1 MLPIEKWTES
11 EVSFWMRSIGVKEQY
26 IQKLEKE
33 EVNGQIL
40 LELTEDD
47 LKQET
52 GITSLV
58 ARLIIR
64 KRNDFVDK
72 GLKIKEIK
80 GSQPSG
86 HGRQKGGK
94 KGKKDVDHKKDE
106 TDQIC
111 PEAEPQAHQDQ
122 FVCVLPT
129 KRDCKPRP
137 FGKEGIDFTYAK
149 HSVLQPESGV
159 FDLISPCHEYKSF
172 DNAAKLDRTRL
183 QAKFAK
189 EVLKFGSGCM
199 NIRSNGTIHF
209 GVMDSRDDT
218 GYVHGEIIGVL
229 VSEKDIYV
237 DALDHIERSFSRSDS
252 EHVRQCIRPPQFIEV
267 MDINSTE
274 KRYVVEVDI
283 VPSIG
288 IVKDRV
294 YSVRLP
300 NFKESSNKTE
310 HEKETIYRRVGS
322 KTEPVSDQNDFY
334 QRVRDR
340 DGQRE
345 EAERCRYV
353 NTPEICQDLG
363 RKLTMLITSGKK
375 LIEKE
380 KWYILVTNKFK
391 PDDLSSID
399 FLLNMNIFCV
409 FDFDPDSK
417 VSGFCSK
424 YIQHH
429 AANMHFMQNYQKPNH
444 KSIEDFVSDL
454 HLFEQTS
461 WIFCNGRSDYKG
473 NEMPCDHD
481 TWIQTKVTLLRD
493 SVSLICKQILPKG
506 AFLVVFLLTS
516 PVEKPLSATFYEFFT
531 DMEGHEDIICI
542 SESEDNYQKWQS
554 FAEGSCGTETVN
566 RSSVVGMKMSHVNAT
581 LQRIQPVTSQATKYL
596 PVYLK
601 GQCLLETRKEERMY
615 SLEILSVNHCD
626 GTSDDFIKS
635 DKENIERQFYHGG
648 RVTWLNFW
656 LAEKKFVGEV
666 IQRDAY
672 RDVSGLLTDAMKW
685 GVDRPVN
692 SINIYHH
699 PGSGGST
706 VGRQVLWN
714 KRTDLRCAVV
724 KPSYSA
730 ATVSEHAVQ
739 LREYEEKDPEKC
751 LPVLL
756 LIEDCDKE
764 YLDELRNE
772 LEFAINTKKIKQG
785 TPCFIL
791 LSCRRSHTPEK
802 MCKDSPLQN
811 VAVTHKLSK
820 KEKRQFAGKRQKLE
834 EKYQPEFI
842 LTFVLM
848 SEEFQH
854 QKIVE
859 YVAQFVK
866 HLLQDIDHGAVVTRL
881 IRYVS
886 LLNTYVQKS
895 FISQSHCEALMK
907 LTIQR
912 NRFHE
917 HAFESSLSKQ
927 AKLVFIHLR
936 DDKTHIQS
944 IRIIHPLV
952 AKEILQ
958 QLLGDQKQQSELAM
972 ELLHEDGL
980 FNHRFGE
987 EYYAKFLRA
996 LFMRRCR
1003 VISKGD
1009 ESKSFFSPLIEHVSE
1024 KETPDKAIELLKEA
1038 YKRFNKDAFFAQ
1050 QLARLNYSH
1059 EKFEEA
1065 KDWAE
1070 IAAKQLPNNSYILDT
1085 KGQVYRRW
1093 FNAKCKA
1100 IEKVT
1105 KTAENTADAVETA
1118 LKAMECF
1125 RECEKSAKS
1134 DLENMNNSG
1143 FFAEVEVGL
1152 SLLKLLFSL
1161 SVFSSKTNG
1170 HSECMNYLLTGYI
1183 PEELKK
1189 PWENFHINLK
1199 GLQMTLHD
1207 ALEWISEDLSYF
1219 QTDISADEEETIESS
1234 EMKISH
1240 PMTWLVRKSSEY
1252 GKYFSGYSLSIAPK
1266 LCPSNPG
1273 SLTPFMKR
1281 MIIYQ
1286 LGGGNITSIFSLLTD
1301 QKEKDQVKVLETII
1315 SLYPSNP
1322 LMARLDQMDQM
1333 DLVNYIAAHIALSCL
1348 TTQSPKLA
1356 ALKDLQK
1363 LSQQFPKEKRK
1374 CLSSALFL
1382 LILLF
1387 WPEDHDTD
1395 PEKETKYNIVLSAV
1409 EYLKRS
1415 YWTKMKDIPQ
1425 RKKRI
1430 YTHFFLSNGSGWD
1443 KIVHK
1448 SKVEMNTKFLSI
1460 SEKRMKWFSGEVWKI
1475 PKIAK
1480 LLRTVSGWT
1489 EDGKVYLEGPKEK
1502 FTITHLKAFSVPYD
1516 NELLLDSN
1524 ENITFYLGFT
1534 FRGPV
1539 AYNITVKK

>member
-1 MLPIEKWTES
+1 MAEEPDELPVEKWTDS
-11 EVSFWMRSIGVKEQY
+11 NVSSWLRTIGVKEQY
-26 IQKLEKE
+26 IKKLYEE
-33 EVNGQIL
+33 EVDGRIL
-40 LELTEDD
+40 LVLTEDY
-47 LKQET
+47 LRKEI
-52 GITSLV
+52 GMKSGPAL
-58 ARLIIR
+58 LIIR
-64 KRNDFVDK
+64 KRNELIDTK
-72 GLKIKEIK
+72 QTTRGKEK
-80 GSQPSG
+80 PQSSNNSEQESKKKKPGSAPQIP
-86 HGRQKGGK
+86 
-94 KGKKDVDHKKDE
+94 E
-106 TDQIC
+106 TDQGLS
-111 PEAEPQAHQDQ
+111 EEEKQTHQGQSVEDN
-122 FVCVLPT
+122 VLTT

-137 FGKEGIDFTYAK
+137 FGKEGIVFTYVK

-159 FDLISPCHEYKSF
+159 FDLISPCHEYKSL

-209 GVMDSRDDT
+209 GVMDSRDDA

-252 EHVRQCIRPPQFIEV
+252 EHVRQCIRPPRFIEV

-283 VPSIG
+283 IPSIS
-288 IVKDRV
+288 IVKNRV

-300 NFKESSNKTE
+300 NFKESSNKIE

-340 DGQRE
+340 DAQRE
-345 EAERCRYV
+345 EAEHCRYV
-353 NTPEICQDLG
+353 NTPDICQDLG

-375 LIEKE
+375 FIEKE

-409 FDFDPDSK
+409 FDFDTDSK
-417 VSGFCSK
+417 LSGLCSK

-429 AANMHFMQNYQKPNH
+429 AANMHFMQNYKITSGM
-444 KSIEDFVSDL
+444 SIGEFVSHL

-473 NEMPCDHD
+473 NENPCDEM
-481 TWIQTKVTLLRD
+481 TWIKTKITLLRE
-493 SVSLICKQILPKG
+493 SVSLICKQVLPKG

-516 PVEKPLSATFYEFFT
+516 PVEKPLLHTFYEFFT

-566 RSSVVGMKMSHVNAT
+566 RSSVVGMKMSHVDAT
-581 LQRIQPVTSQATKYL
+581 LQRIQPVTSRDTKHL
-596 PVYLK
+596 PIYLK
-601 GQCLLETRKEERMY
+601 GQCLLETRDEERMY

-626 GTSDDFIKS
+626 ETSDDYIKAE
-635 DKENIERQFYHGG
+635 KENIERQFYHGG

-656 LAEKKFVGEV
+656 LAEKRFVGEV

-672 RDVSGLLTDAMKW
+672 REVSELLTDTMKW

-772 LEFAINTKKIKQG
+772 LEFAVNTKKIKQG
-785 TPCFIL
+785 TPCFIM
-791 LSCRRSHTPEK
+791 LSCRRSHNPEK
-802 MCKDSPLQN
+802 MCKDAPLQN

-820 KEKRQFAGKRQKLE
+820 EEKRQFAGKRQKLE
-834 EKYQPEFI
+834 EQYQPEFI

-848 SEEFQH
+848 SEEFEH

-866 HLLQDIDHGAVVTRL
+866 HLLQDIDHEAVVTRL
-881 IRYVS
+881 IRYVA
-886 LLNTYVQKS
+886 LLNTYVQNS
-895 FISQSHCEALMK
+895 FISQSHCEAL
-907 LTIQR
+907 LVFTIHID
-912 NRFHE
+912 RFRQ
-917 HAFESSLSKQ
+917 HAFERSLSEQ

-936 DDKTHIQS
+936 DDKTHIES
-944 IRIIHPLV
+944 VRIIHPLV

-958 QLLGDQKQQSELAM
+958 QLLGDQKQQSGLAM
-972 ELLHEDGL
+972 DLLHEDGL
-980 FNHRFGE
+980 FEHRFGKE
-987 EYYAKFLRA
+987 DYGKFLRA

-1003 VISKGD
+1003 VSKGD
-1009 ESKSFFSPLIEHVSE
+1009 ESNSFFSPLIEHVSE

-1070 IAAKQLPNNSYILDT
+1070 IAAKQMPNNSYILDT

-1100 IEKVT
+1100 IEKVP

-1125 RECEKSAKS
+1125 RECEKSAIS

-1143 FFAEVEVGL
+1143 FFAAVEVGC
-1152 SLLKLLFSL
+1152 SLLKLVFSL
-1161 SVFSSKTNG
+1161 RVFSSKTYG
-1170 HSECMNYLLTGYI
+1170 HSECMKYLLTDYI
-1183 PEELKK
+1183 PEEVKK

-1199 GLQMTLHD
+1199 GLQMTLHE

-1252 GKYFSGYSLSIAPK
+1252 GKYFSDASISIAPK
-1266 LCPSNPG
+1266 LCQLNPG

-1281 MIIYQ
+1281 MIIYR

-1301 QKEKDQVKVLETII
+1301 QKERDQVKVLENII

-1322 LMARLDQMDQM
+1322 LMARLDQM

-1448 SKVEMNTKFLSI
+1448 SKVEMITKVLSI
-1460 SEKRMKWFSGEVWKI
+1460 SEKRMKWFSGEVWKM
-1475 PKIAK
+1475 PEMAK

-1489 EDGKVYLEGPKEK
+1489 EDGIVYLEGPKEK
-1502 FTITHLKAFSVPYD
+1502 KFTIPHLKAASVPYG
-1516 NELLLDSN
+1516 N

-1539 AYNITVKK
+1539 AYNVTVKK

>member
-1 MLPIEKWTES
+1 MSGNLQELGELPVEKWTDS
-11 EVSFWMRSIGVKEQY
+11 HVSSWLRTIGVKEQY
-26 IQKLEKE
+26 IKKCYEE
-33 EVNGQIL
+33 EVGGRIL
-40 LELTEDD
+40 RVLTEDY
-47 LKQET
+47 LRKEI
-52 GITSLV
+52 GMKSGPAL
-58 ARLIIR
+58 LIIR
-64 KRNDFVDK
+64 KRNELVDTK
-72 GLKIKEIK
+72 QRTQGKEKPQSSNNSEK
-80 GSQPSG
+80 GS
-86 HGRQKGGK
+86 K
-94 KGKKDVDHKKDE
+94 KKQGSAPQIPE
-106 TDQIC
+106 TDQGLS
-111 PEAEPQAHQDQ
+111 EEEKQTHQGQSVEDN
-122 FVCVLPT
+122 VLTT

-137 FGKEGIDFTYAK
+137 FCKEGIDFTYVK

-159 FDLISPCHEYKSF
+159 FDLISPCHEYKSL

-199 NIRSNGTIHF
+199 NIRTNGTIHF
-209 GVMDSRDDT
+209 GVIACIIPT
-218 GYVHGEIIGVL
+218 VHVHGEIIGVL

-237 DALDHIERSFSRSDS
+237 DALDHIERSFSPSDS

-283 VPSIG
+283 VPSIS
-288 IVKDRV
+288 IVKNRV

-300 NFKESSNKTE
+300 NFKESSNKIE

-322 KTEPVSDQNDFY
+322 KTDMEHLYIGGCLIIQLWDFEF
-334 QRVRDR
+334 
-340 DGQRE
+340 G
-345 EAERCRYV
+345 ALHFTWWF
-353 NTPEICQDLG
+353 NTPDICQDLG

-375 LIEKE
+375 FIEKE

-409 FDFDPDSK
+409 FDFDTDSK
-417 VSGFCSK
+417 LSGLCSK
-424 YIQHH
+424 YSQHH
-429 AANMHFMQNYQKPNH
+429 AANMHFMQNYKIPSGM
-444 KSIEDFVSDL
+444 SIGEFVSHL

-473 NEMPCDHD
+473 NENPCDEM
-481 TWIQTKVTLLRD
+481 TWIKTKITLLRE

-506 AFLVVFLLTS
+506 AFLVVFLLTA
-516 PVEKPLSATFYEFFT
+516 PVEKPLLHTFYEFFT

-566 RSSVVGMKMSHVNAT
+566 RSSVVGMKMSHVDAT
-581 LQRIQPVTSQATKYL
+581 LQRIQPVTSRDTKHL
-596 PVYLK
+596 PIYLK
-601 GQCLLETRKEERMY
+601 GQCLLETRDEERMY

-626 GTSDDFIKS
+626 ETSNDYIKAE
-635 DKENIERQFYHGG
+635 KENIERQFYHGG

-656 LAEKKFVGEV
+656 LAEKKFVEEV
-666 IQRDAY
+666 IKRDAY
-672 RDVSGLLTDAMKW
+672 RDVSELLIDTMKW

-724 KPSYSA
+724 KSSYSA

-739 LREYEEKDPEKC
+739 LREYEEKDPERC

-785 TPCFIL
+785 TPSFIL
-791 LSCRRSHTPEK
+791 LSCRRSHNPEK

-820 KEKRQFAGKRQKLE
+820 EEKREFAGKRQKLE
-834 EKYQPEFI
+834 EQYQPEFI
-842 LTFVLM
+842 LTFILM
-848 SEEFQH
+848 SEEFEH
-854 QKIVE
+854 QKIE

-866 HLLQDIDHGAVVTRL
+866 HLLQGIDHEAVVTRL
-881 IRYVS
+881 IRYVA
-886 LLNTYVQKS
+886 LLNTYVQNS
-895 FISQSHCEALMK
+895 FISQSHCEAL
-907 LTIQR
+907 LVFTIHMC
-912 NRFHE
+912 RFRQ
-917 HAFESSLSKQ
+917 HAFERSLSEQ

-936 DDKTHIQS
+936 DDKTHIES

-958 QLLGDQKQQSELAM
+958 QLLGDQKQQSGLAM
-972 ELLHEDGL
+972 DLLHEDVL
-980 FNHRFGE
+980 FEHRFGKE
-987 EYYAKFLRA
+987 DYAKFLRA

-1003 VISKGD
+1003 VSKGD
-1009 ESKSFFSPLIEHVSE
+1009 ESNSFFSPLIEHVSE

-1070 IAAKQLPNNSYILDT
+1070 IAAKQMPNNSYILDT

-1100 IEKVT
+1100 IEKVP

-1125 RECEKSAKS
+1125 RECEKSAIS

-1143 FFAEVEVGL
+1143 FFAAVEVGC
-1152 SLLKLLFSL
+1152 SLLKLVLSL
-1161 SVFSSKTNG
+1161 RVFSSKTYG
-1170 HSECMNYLLTGYI
+1170 HSECMKYLLTDYI
-1183 PEELKK
+1183 PEEVKK
-1189 PWENFHINLK
+1189 PWENFHSNLK
-1199 GLQMTLHD
+1199 GLQMTLHE

-1234 EMKISH
+1234 EMKITVPVEPRWFNSFH
-1240 PMTWLVRKSSEY
+1240 ETHDNL
-1252 GKYFSGYSLSIAPK
+1252 PK
-1266 LCPSNPG
+1266 E
-1273 SLTPFMKR
+1273 R
-1281 MIIYQ
+1281 
-1286 LGGGNITSIFSLLTD
+1286 
-1301 QKEKDQVKVLETII
+1301 DQVKVLENII

-1322 LMARLDQMDQM
+1322 LMARLDQM

-1348 TTQSPKLA
+1348 TTQSPKLG

-1363 LSQQFPKEKRK
+1363 LSQQFPTEKRK

-1448 SKVEMNTKFLSI
+1448 SKVETITKVLSI
-1460 SEKRMKWFSGEVWKI
+1460 SEKRMKWFSGEVWKM
-1475 PKIAK
+1475 PEMAK

-1489 EDGKVYLEGPKEK
+1489 EDGIVYLEGPKEK
-1502 FTITHLKAFSVPYD
+1502 KFTIPHLKAASVPYG
-1516 NELLLDSN
+1516 N